1 MSTPPDT
8 QALLTRI
15 CDPLSIREE
24 LDMVVNIRDTIDE
37 LGCLKRLFEVQTEVI
52 RKAEGLF
59 GEAERTHRGGQKS
72 AVRLDRVVGRVAEF
86 EAVVDKLIEAA
97 QRTKDSVGLILSCG
111 CPLSPVVRLTRS
123 PSPDAM

>member
-1 MSTPPDT
+1 MSTPPET

-15 CDPLSIREE
+15 CDPLSIRDE

-37 LGCLKRLFEVQTEVI
+37 LVCLKRLFEVQTEVI

-72 AVRLDRVVGRVAEF
+72 AVRLEHVVGRVSEF

-97 QRTKDSVGLILSCG
+97 QRTKDSVGPILFCG
-111 CPLSPVVRLTRS
+111 CPLSPVVFSL
-123 PSPDAM
+123 D